1 MKYEL
6 AQNAKIKSYTK
17 CLYEM
22 QIMLHACAPATAALI
37 SFSLSNPQT
46 I

>member
-17 CLYEM
+17 CLYKM
-22 QIMLHACAPATAALI
+22 HIMCMPVHQVQLP
-37 SFSLSNPQT
+37 
-46 I
+46 